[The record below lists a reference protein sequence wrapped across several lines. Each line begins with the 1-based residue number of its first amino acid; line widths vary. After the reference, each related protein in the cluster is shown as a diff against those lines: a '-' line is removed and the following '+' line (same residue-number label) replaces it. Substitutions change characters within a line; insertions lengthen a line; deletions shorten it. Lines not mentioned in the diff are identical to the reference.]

1 VTPAVVA
8 QTTRGPLGTLC
19 LTQVVGWGVLYY
31 TFPVALPSITAD
43 TGWTQTSSM
52 AAFSAALVAAAASG
66 LLVGRRIDKVGPRAV
81 MTVGSALGTLA
92 MVGVALAPALGWF
105 VVAWVLAGV
114 AQSMVL
120 YAPAFTAIT
129 HWYGDG
135 RARALLVLT
144 LVGGLASTIFAPVTT
159 ALIEHMGWRQTY
171 LVLAAVL
178 AAVTVPAHAI
188 GLRAPWPSH
197 APTAASTGATS
208 TGDQWRPVA
217 RSRAFVCLTV
227 ATSLG
232 AFAMYAATIHLVP
245 MLTWRGLNPTAAAW
259 ALGLSGAGQL
269 LGRLAYGPIATRTAP
284 APRASIILAAVGL
297 AIAAVG
303 LLGGPPVAL
312 IVVAIALGLGRGA
325 YTLLQSTAIS
335 DRWGTAR
342 FGALFGILNAPTT
355 LAMALAPWAAAALEE
370 ATASYPATYVILAA
384 VAGLAALAALATR
397 VKPLVGPPAGGTRL
411 GTVRQSAPPST

>member
-1 VTPAVVA
+1 MSATATVA
-8 QTTRGPLGTLC
+8 GQPPRGPLVTLC

-31 TFPVALPSITAD
+31 TFPVALPAITAD
-43 TGWTQTSSM
+43 TGWTQASTM
-52 AAFSAALVAAAASG
+52 AAFSAALVAAAAFG
-66 LLVGRRIDKVGPRAV
+66 LVVGRRIDRVGPRAV
-81 MTVGSALGTLA
+81 MTAGSVLGTLA
-92 MVGVALAPALGWF
+92 MLGVALAPTLAWF
-105 VVAWVLAGV
+105 VAAWVLAGV

-129 HWYGDG
+129 HWYGAG

-159 ALIEHMGWRQTY
+159 ALIEHVGWRQTY
-171 LVLAAVL
+171 LVMAAALAI
-178 AAVTVPAHAI
+178 VTVPAHAI
-188 GLRAPWPSH
+188 GLRAPWPPREPAEPRSL
-197 APTAASTGATS
+197 G
-208 TGDQWRPVA
+208 GWRPIA

-245 MLTWRGLNPTAAAW
+245 MLTWRGMSAAAAAW

-269 LGRLAYGPIATRTAP
+269 LGRLAYGPIATRTTP

-312 IVVAIALGLGRGA
+312 IAVAVVLGLGRGA

-335 DRWGTAR
+335 DRWGTAG

-370 ATASYPATYVILAA
+370 ATASYPVTFVFLAA
-384 VAGLAALAALATR
+384 VAGLAALAALATGVR
-397 VKPLVGPPAGGTRL
+397 PLARPSADGARLSEARRSVAPAGWRE
-411 GTVRQSAPPST
+411 